1 MRVGDFRLVRRA
13 FWSNDRPCTPVVL
26 PTEIDDIDDVEGDL
40 VVVSVRDE

>member
-26 PTEIDDIDDVEGDL
+26 PTEIDDVEGDL
-40 VVVSVRDE
+40 VVVGDE